1 MYTLKKKCSQNDK
14 APGCLNDKVLTV
26 EAAFNVGKNNL
37 WKCSLQLLCCKQ
49 GLRLWWL
56 LFQEHLQEHR
66 DPFVGGTRYKFEILR
81 FMVIAD
87 KGQFFMGQGE
97 QMSMEAGAVFITII
111 LMFFLL
117 EQIWRNALFQI
128 NIRLAL
134 WI

>member
-1 MYTLKKKCSQNDK
+1 MMT
-14 APGCLNDKVLTV
+14 
-26 EAAFNVGKNNL
+26 
-37 WKCSLQLLCCKQ
+37 
-49 GLRLWWL
+49 

-97 QMSMEAGAVFITII
+97 QMSYGSWSCIHNHNLNVFSSWSKSDEIH
-111 LMFFLL
+111 FS
-117 EQIWRNALFQI
+117 
-128 NIRLAL
+128 RLAL